1 LSGDVWYDTNDSN
14 KLYLWTGAAWVYS
27 PDAVITGSVTAVDSR
42 VTTVENTKIGY
53 CTIGGLAS
61 DDTNK
66 AACEAAG
73 GTWNVGIPIA
83 TAVKQVSVSDGDDS
97 ATLEQR
103 FTAQKTLNDGLQA
116 EYTIKLDVNGNV
128 AGYGIYGGEG
138 GSEFIAN
145 VDRFAV
151 TTPQTS
157 IQVRAIS
164 TTYAQGA
171 IARVAGQDSKTLV
184 CKIGGSTGTGA
195 LTVGAIGTLV
205 TDGTVTWQVASR
217 VPFAVQAVPTEINGQ
232 PVPAGVYID
241 AAYVLN
247 ATVQNTQIAD
257 LAVDNAKIAS
267 LNVGKLTAGS
277 ISADQYIQS
286 SNYVAGSQGFRLD
299 ANGQA
304 EFQNAT
310 VRGAVFAETGT
321 FAGSLSAATGTFSG
335 SLSAATGSFAGSLSA
350 ATGSFAGSL
359 SAATGS
365 FAGSLSAATGSFAGS
380 LSAATG
386 SFSGSLTADAV
397 NAVNTINIAGNAVTI
412 PVGVYSSGLVS
423 AGQVQSA
430 TITSSGGPVSISA
443 GAVVIPNNQNSETTV
458 TIKRNGDTIL
468 TFNTLVLYYDIGNP
482 GQLVSTPPLIDTP
495 SAGVNV
501 YTLEISQSAK
511 NRGMLLL
518 EVKR

>member
-14 KLYLWTGAAWVYS
+14 KLYLWSGSAWEYS
-27 PDAVITGSVTAVDSR
+27 PDAAITGSVTDVDAR

-53 CTIGGLAS
+53 CTIGGIAS

-66 AACEAAG
+66 ADCEAAG

-128 AGYGIYGGEG
+128 AGYGIYGDDG

-157 IQVRAIS
+157 IQVRATS

-184 CKIGGSTGTGA
+184 CKIGGSTGTGSIV
-195 LTVGAIGTLV
+195 VGDIGTLIV
-205 TDGTVTWQVASR
+205 DGSVTWQVASR
-217 VPFAVQAVPTEINGQ
+217 VPFAVQAVPTQINGQ
-232 PVPAGVYID
+232 DVPAGVYID

-247 ATVQNTQIAD
+247 ATIQNTQIAD
-257 LAVDNAKIAS
+257 LAVDDQKIAS
-267 LNVGKLTAGS
+267 LNVDKLTAGS
-277 ISADQYIQS
+277 LQTDSYVQS
-286 SNYVAGSQGFRLD
+286 SNYVEGEQGFRIS

-304 EFQNAT
+304 EFQNAV
-310 VRGAVFAETGT
+310 VRGAVFAESGT

-335 SLSAATGSFAGSLSA
+335 ALE
-350 ATGSFAGSL
+350 
-359 SAATGS
+359 
-365 FAGSLSAATGSFAGS
+365 
-380 LSAATG
+380 AATG
-386 SFSGSLTADAV
+386 SFSGSLSAATGTFSGALEAATGTFSGSLSAATGTFSGSLTADAID
-397 NAVNTINIAGNAVTI
+397 AVNTVNIAGQAVTI
-412 PVGVYSSGLVS
+412 PTNAYINGEIPIPKDNWTTVIELTY
-423 AGQVQSA
+423 
-430 TITSSGGPVSISA
+430 TSSGNPSFITFSFFFRTISGNIPTGRQLRVLKNGVPVLNPISFD
-443 GAVVIPNNQNSETTV
+443 G
-458 TIKRNGDTIL
+458 
-468 TFNTLVLYYDIGNP
+468 FF
-482 GQLVSTPPLIDTP
+482 GQLPISYSFADSNTAGSVSYTFQVISS
-495 SAGVNV
+495 SAFQGGFMAVSSRAA
-501 YTLEISQSAK
+501 TA
-511 NRGMLLL
+511 L